1 VLKRSH
7 NCGELRNENA
17 GQEIVLNGWISKR
30 RDHGGLIFID
40 LRDRYGKTQIVFNEE
55 LHEDAYKQIFRLG
68 LEDVIG
74 VKGVVVARPTEAIN
88 SEMPTGEIDVE
99 VSGIHVFNEAEPMP
113 FNVNDRN
120 SASEDHR
127 LKFRYLELRTKELQA
142 NLKLRHES
150 AQITRQ
156 FLHDEDF
163 IEVETPVLMKST
175 PEGARDFLV
184 PSRLHEGKFYAL
196 PQSPQTYKQLLM
208 VSGFDKHDE
217 DFIEVET
224 PVLMK
229 STPEGAR
236 DFLVPSRLHEGKFY
250 ALPQSPQTYKQLLM
264 VSGFDKYFQIVK
276 CFRDED
282 FRADRQPEF
291 TQIDIEMSF
300 IDQED
305 IIDLG
310 TRLTRKLWSETI
322 NAELP
327 EQFPVLNYYDA
338 LEMYGNDKPDTRF
351 GMELQEFSE
360 FVQQSEFNAFK
371 SVLDNGGRVKAI
383 VAPACAKYSRKIIDE
398 LTNFVKQYHNAKG
411 LAWMKAGDNVLEGG
425 ISKFF
430 PETIQKD
437 IIENCKVNEGDIV
450 FIIGDDAKI
459 VFSALSA
466 LRLEIAK
473 RENLIDPNVWAPL
486 WVVDFPLVEW
496 NEDEKRWDA
505 LHHPFTSP
513 NFKDMDKMD
522 SNPGEV
528 RSLAYDIVM
537 NGYEIGGGSIRIHS
551 AELQAKIFTIL
562 GIGDDEAQEKFG
574 FLMNAFKYGAP
585 PHGGMAFGFD
595 RIVMLLAN
603 CTQIRDVIA
612 FPKTTSAIS
621 LMDESPANVD
631 EKQLQDLHL
640 EIIRAKS

>member
-1 VLKRSH
+1 MNLLKRSH
-7 NCGELRNENA
+7 NCGELRKEHVEN
-17 GQEIVLNGWISKR
+17 EIVLNGWISKR

-55 LHEDAYKQIFRLG
+55 LQPEAYKQIFRLG

-74 VKGVVVARPTEAIN
+74 VKGIVVTRPKEAVN
-88 SEMPTGEIDVE
+88 SDMPTGEIDVE
-99 VSGIHVFNEAEPMP
+99 VTDIQVFSEADPMP

-127 LKFRYLELRTKELQA
+127 LKFRYLELRTKEMQA
-142 NLKLRHES
+142 NLKLRHET

-156 FLHDEDF
+156 FLHEQKF
-163 IEVETPVLMKST
+163 IEVETPILMKST

-208 VSGFDKHDE
+208 VSG
-217 DFIEVET
+217 
-224 PVLMK
+224 M
-229 STPEGAR
+229 
-236 DFLVPSRLHEGKFY
+236 
-250 ALPQSPQTYKQLLM
+250 
-264 VSGFDKYFQIVK
+264 DKYFQIVK

-300 IDQED
+300 IEQDD
-305 IIDLG
+305 IIKLG
-310 TRLTRKLWSETI
+310 TDLTQKLWNETI
-322 NAELP
+322 GVDLP
-327 EQFPVLNYYDA
+327 NEFPVMTYHDAMENYGIDR
-338 LEMYGNDKPDTRF
+338 PDTRF

-360 FVQQSEFNAFK
+360 FVQKSDFNAFK
-371 SVLDNGGRVKAI
+371 TVVENGGRVKAI
-383 VAPACAKYSRKIIDE
+383 IAPGCAKYSRKIIDE
-398 LTNFVKQYHNAKG
+398 LTNFVKQYHYAKG
-411 LAWMKAGDNVLEGG
+411 LAWMKSTNGDLEGG

-430 PETIQKD
+430 DEKLRQE
-437 IIENCKVNEGDIV
+437 IIKNCQVNEGDIV

-466 LRLEIAK
+466 LRCEIAN
-473 RENLIDPNVWAPL
+473 RENLIDPNVWAPV
-486 WVVDFPLVEW
+486 WVVDFPLVDW
-496 NEDEKRWDA
+496 NEDENRFDA

-513 NFKDMDKMD
+513 NFEDIDKMD
-522 SNPGEV
+522 NEPGNV

-551 AELQAKIFTIL
+551 AELQAKIFTLL
-562 GIGDDEAQEKFG
+562 GISDEEAQEKFG

-612 FPKTTSAIS
+612 FPKTTSAMS

-631 EKQLQDLHL
+631 EIQLKDLHL
-640 EIIRAKS
+640 EIIRAES